1 MDPPASLGFAVRSRE
16 IPNPKPQIPKGFTR
30 LAVRRWDLGFG
41 FWALTWALLIA
52 APAAA
57 GERYAVVISGVSG
70 GEKYA
75 AQQEKWRSELAA
87 FLTTN
92 FAFADANLVTLDEES
107 GGSSKATADN
117 VRLVFGDLR
126 RRATRDDTIFV
137 VLIGHGTY
145 DGTDAKFNLVG
156 PDLSAAEWN
165 ALFNG
170 LAARLVVV
178 NTTESSFPFLEELS
192 RQGRVVITA
201 TDSAQQRFA
210 TVFPEY
216 FIRALA
222 DLSSD
227 LDKNGR
233 ISIWEAFAAAS
244 AAVKQHY
251 EQRGQLSTERP
262 VLDDNGDRVGRDSE
276 SPGDDGAIARA
287 LYLDPEP
294 SAARGDPTLAAL
306 ERQRATLERQ
316 LEELKGRKGQLSE
329 DEYQAQLERIFVE
342 LARIAQE
349 IRKRS

>member
-1 MDPPASLGFAVRSRE
+1 MDAEASLGVAVNAQL
-16 IPNPKPQIPKGFTR
+16 PIPKSQLPKTKRSPWPLTAWGLLLVVLCP
-30 LAVRRWDLGFG
+30 LA
-41 FWALTWALLIA
+41 
-52 APAAA
+52 AAA

-75 AQQEKWRSELAA
+75 EQQKKWRSELAA

-92 FAFADANLVTLDEES
+92 FDFADANLVTLDEDS
-107 GGSSKATADN
+107 GDSSKATADN
-117 VRLVFGDLR
+117 VRRVFGDLR
-126 RRATRDDTIFV
+126 RRATRDDTIFI
-137 VLIGHGTY
+137 VLMGHGTY

-156 PDLSAAEWN
+156 PDLSASEWN
-165 ALFNG
+165 TLLTG

-262 VLDDNGDRVGRDSE
+262 VLDDNGDRVGRDAE
-276 SPGDDGAIARA
+276 APGEDGGIARS

-294 SAARGDPTLAAL
+294 ASTSGDPTLAAL
-306 ERQRATLERQ
+306 ERQRSALERQ
-316 LEELKGRKGQLSE
+316 LEELKGRKSQLAE
-329 DEYQAQLERIFVE
+329 DQYQAELERIFVE